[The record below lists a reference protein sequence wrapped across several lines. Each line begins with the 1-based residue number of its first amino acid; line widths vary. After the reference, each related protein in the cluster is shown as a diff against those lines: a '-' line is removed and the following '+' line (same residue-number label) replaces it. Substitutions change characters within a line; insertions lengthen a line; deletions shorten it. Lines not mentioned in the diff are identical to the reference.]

1 MLNRIVDHI
10 VIWVL
15 CMIMVIVFGTSAR
28 FVVAGILSIII
39 VCLNQVFSI
48 DDRLYEGIIIIYMTC
63 ALFFPAFMS
72 YLPCLLYDVFV
83 KKYKGAMGVAIFVYG
98 YMLYLAAKGAVSV
111 WMIPMAVGI
120 VINLIFVCVSF
131 ALQRISSE
139 YIRVHDMYRLYR
151 DMETESKLLLENK
164 NRELMAEQDY
174 EIHVAT
180 LKERNRIAREI
191 HDNVGHM
198 LTRAILLTGAVSAIE
213 NEPVIKEKLDILGDT
228 LNTAMN
234 NIRESV
240 HNLHDDSIN
249 LKKAVEEIIQAFP
262 DFKTSFTYDISEE
275 VQKEIKFAFIAI
287 IKEGLNNAAKYSN
300 GDKITI
306 IIREQPG
313 FFQLIIADNGRVD
326 SKDYSGGIGIENM
339 RERVRKLGGSFNINT
354 DDGFRINVSVMK

>member
-1 MLNRIVDHI
+1 
-10 VIWVL
+10 
-15 CMIMVIVFGTSAR
+15 
-28 FVVAGILSIII
+28 
-39 VCLNQVFSI
+39 
-48 DDRLYEGIIIIYMTC
+48 
-63 ALFFPAFMS
+63 
-72 YLPCLLYDVFV
+72 
-83 KKYKGAMGVAIFVYG
+83 
-98 YMLYLAAKGAVSV
+98 
-111 WMIPMAVGI
+111 
-120 VINLIFVCVSF
+120 
-131 ALQRISSE
+131 
-139 YIRVHDMYRLYR
+139 
-151 DMETESKLLLENK
+151 
-164 NRELMAEQDY
+164 
-174 EIHVAT
+174 
-180 LKERNRIAREI
+180 
-191 HDNVGHM
+191 
-198 LTRAILLTGAVSAIE
+198 
-213 NEPVIKEKLDILGDT
+213 
-228 LNTAMN
+228 MN